1 MTCVGLVWRP
11 WVGGSELVPAR
22 REPVSASGF
31 ARASSSR
38 QCHVG
43 ARQRHLHG
51 KKSRIHMS
59 VQKSHVFYILGSE
72 AGDHQGQEFQ
82 GLDLV

>member
-1 MTCVGLVWRP
+1 MDRSLCQLEGNQFLPPALPEPPRADSVTWA
-11 WVGGSELVPAR
+11 PAR
-22 REPVSASGF
+22 DTRID
-31 ARASSSR
+31 
-38 QCHVG
+38 
-43 ARQRHLHG
+43 

-72 AGDHQGQEFQ
+72 AGDHQGQEVQ